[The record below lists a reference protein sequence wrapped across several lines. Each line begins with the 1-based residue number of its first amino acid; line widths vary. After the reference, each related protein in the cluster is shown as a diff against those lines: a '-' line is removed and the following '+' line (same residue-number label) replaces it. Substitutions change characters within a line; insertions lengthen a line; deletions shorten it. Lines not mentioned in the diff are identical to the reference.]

1 MEKGRG
7 VEKPRPFTSSL
18 LILMPPRVRL
28 INWYYPLLSHA
39 VVLVTLVLEFGF
51 ASPGALVPAP
61 FEGLINRISERFAQ
75 ALAAKRLERSTQT
88 LRDRS
93 LANLRTIGGA
103 GSRDRAA
110 NRRPSL

>member
-1 MEKGRG
+1 M
-7 VEKPRPFTSSL
+7 
-18 LILMPPRVRL
+18 RL
-28 INWYYPLLSHA
+28 NNWYYPLLSGA

-75 ALAAKRLERSTQT
+75 ALAAKRLERSTET

-93 LANLRTIGGA
+93 LAN
-103 GSRDRAA
+103 
-110 NRRPSL
+110 

>member
-1 MEKGRG
+1 MG
-7 VEKPRPFTSSL
+7 
-18 LILMPPRVRL
+18 
-28 INWYYPLLSHA
+28 WYCPLLSGA

-75 ALAAKRLERSTQT
+75 VLAAKRLKRSTET

-93 LANLRTIGGA
+93 LANEQSGAQVAETGGK
-103 GSRDRAA
+103 
-110 NRRPSL
+110 